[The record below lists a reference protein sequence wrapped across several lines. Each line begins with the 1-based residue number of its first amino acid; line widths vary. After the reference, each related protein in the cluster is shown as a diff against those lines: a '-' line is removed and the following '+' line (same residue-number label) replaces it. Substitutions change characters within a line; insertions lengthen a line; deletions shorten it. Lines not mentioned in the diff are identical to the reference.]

1 MNYFEAERKTA
12 RDLKD
17 ILGWSEDPLNDLVPV
32 CMSLCDKI
40 DKLER
45 EIAKLKADAVGTGG
59 PA

>member
-1 MNYFEAERKTA
+1 MDSFDAERKSA
-12 RDLKD
+12 SELKD

-45 EIAKLKADAVGTGG
+45 EIAKLKAESVGR
-59 PA
+59 

>member
-1 MNYFEAERKTA
+1 MNSFEAERKTA

-45 EIAKLKADAVGTGG
+45 EIAKLKAEAVGR
-59 PA
+59 

>member
-1 MNYFEAERKTA
+1 MNYFEAERKA
-12 RDLKD
+12 ASELKD

-45 EIAKLKADAVGTGG
+45 EIAKLKAEAVGR
-59 PA
+59 

>member
-32 CMSLCDKI
+32 CMALCDKI

-45 EIAKLKADAVGTGG
+45 EVARLRAAKAEGG
-59 PA
+59 ES